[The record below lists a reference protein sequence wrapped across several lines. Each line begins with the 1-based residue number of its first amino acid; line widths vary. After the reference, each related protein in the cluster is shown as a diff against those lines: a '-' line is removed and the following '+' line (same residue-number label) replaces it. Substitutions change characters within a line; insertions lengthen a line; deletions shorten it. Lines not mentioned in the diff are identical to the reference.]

1 MDKVKKSV
9 LLALAILV
17 LLLATGGEYANMA
30 LEAKALVNADLA
42 EENDDAKTDGPA
54 LSIDIFNSVLQVSHL
69 IFHSD
74 LSFEFDLPELSE
86 TKGHDVFYSAAN
98 YTNYFK
104 TLFRSFISPN
114 AP

>member
-1 MDKVKKSV
+1 MKKSV

-30 LEAKALVNADLA
+30 LEAKAQVNADLA
-42 EENDDAKTDGPA
+42 DENDDTKSNGAL

-69 IFHSD
+69 VFHSD

-86 TKGHDVFYSAAN
+86 TKAHDVFYSALN
-98 YTNYFK
+98 FTNYYK
-104 TLFRSFISPN
+104 ILFRSFISPN